1 MHKASIKKIK
11 YQNAKIK
18 IKDVIAALL
27 RFRNFYFL
35 FLISRILP
43 QLVRQ
48 NNN

>member
-35 FLISRILP
+35 YFTAFCSTK
-43 QLVRQ
+43 Q
-48 NNN
+48 